1 MIPLKTLRLNRGL
14 TQSELAKSLG
24 ISPSAVRM
32 YETGQRSPDYNTL
45 KRIAALF
52 NVSTDYLL
60 GYDSSHSSIPE
71 LTKDEE
77 KFLSIY
83 RGVPVSSRSSMLSIV
98 KSFAD
103 ALNVSSARV
112 AVRA

>member
-1 MIPLKTLRLNRGL
+1 MMQLKALRLNRGF
-14 TQSELAKSLG
+14 TQSELAKLLG

-32 YETGQRSPDYNTL
+32 YETGQRSPDYDTL
-45 KRIAALF
+45 KRIASLF

-60 GYDSSHSSIPE
+60 GYDSKHAIIPE

-83 RGVPVSSRSSMLSIV
+83 REVPVSSRGSMLNIV
-98 KSFAD
+98 RSFAD
-103 ALNVSSARV
+103 ALNFSNARPLPQ
-112 AVRA
+112 